1 MKLIIVIA
9 IPLLATL
16 FGGAAVAA
24 ALADSTT
31 VLGSSAATE
40 NEPIGIASPTH
51 NYDNLNLRGRM
62 LSMGT
67 KSAKVDRMLMG
78 SGEIFDHFDLN
89 GKSKK
94 KKKKQKKRGMD
105 ESELDTMKETVM
117 EFGRPLQ

>member
-16 FGGAAVAA
+16 FGGAAIAAA

-78 SGEIFDHFDLN
+78 SGEIFDHFDLS
-89 GKSKK
+89 GKSKV
-94 KKKKQKKRGMD
+94 
-105 ESELDTMKETVM
+105 EEEKE
-117 EFGRPLQ
+117 EAEEARNG